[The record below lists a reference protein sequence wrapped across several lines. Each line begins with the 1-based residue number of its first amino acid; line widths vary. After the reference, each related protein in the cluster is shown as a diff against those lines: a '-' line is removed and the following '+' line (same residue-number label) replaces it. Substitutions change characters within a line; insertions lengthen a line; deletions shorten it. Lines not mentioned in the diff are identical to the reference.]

1 MHALA
6 LAQETA
12 SRYVPVLPFGIGL
25 GTADHLLPF
34 HRSTSGTVGDAALV
48 RLLPTAVQLCGVAH
62 ETATSALA
70 IVCGFDGLATT
81 DQPRPFHRSISGRVC
96 PVSVIRLPTAKHV
109 AVTRARPRPVAQETP
124 SR

>member
-25 GTADHLLPF
+25 GTTDHLLPF
-34 HRSTSGTVGDAALV
+34 QRSTSGTVGDAALV

-70 IVCGFDGLATT
+70 IVFGVDGLATT
-81 DQPRPFHRSISGRVC
+81 DHARPFHRSVRRRVS
-96 PVSVIRLPTAKHV
+96 PFS
-109 AVTRARPRPVAQETP
+109 
-124 SR
+124 

>member
-1 MHALA
+1 
-6 LAQETA
+6 
-12 SRYVPVLPFGIGL
+12 
-25 GTADHLLPF
+25 LLPF
-34 HRSTSGTVGDAALV
+34 QRSMSGTVGEATLA
-48 RLLPTAVQLCGVAH
+48 RLLPTAMQLFGVAH

-70 IVCGFDGLATT
+70 IVCGFDGLAAT

-109 AVTRARPRPVAQETP
+109 AVTRARPLPLAQETP